1 LQDRVT
7 CGKSRE
13 GEAETTVGAP
23 VQRPGPSPRPASP
36 RARPGQEEWRT
47 EIHQPTLVKMEV
59 GETTATMTERV
70 SKKKEMRHEEE
81 KEARAVG

>member
-1 LQDRVT
+1 
-7 CGKSRE
+7 
-13 GEAETTVGAP
+13 
-23 VQRPGPSPRPASP
+23 
-36 RARPGQEEWRT
+36 
-47 EIHQPTLVKMEV
+47 MEV